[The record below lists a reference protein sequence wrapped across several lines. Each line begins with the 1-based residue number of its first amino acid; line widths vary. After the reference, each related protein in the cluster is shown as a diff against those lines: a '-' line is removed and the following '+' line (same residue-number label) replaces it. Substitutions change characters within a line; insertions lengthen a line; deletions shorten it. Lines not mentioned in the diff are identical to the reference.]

1 MILSVGPIKNLKG
14 SIFLPSSKSY
24 SIRAVIISACGGTS
38 RIKNLSSCDDVKS
51 AICVAKYLGSSVIS
65 FSKTDYFVKAN
76 FSKEKKS
83 FIVNVNESGTV
94 LRFVL
99 PLLALKNNKSQV
111 FGEGTLCSRPNHFLT
126 KVLREMGRDVKGKG
140 IKETV
145 PISIEG
151 GCLKGGQVSID
162 GSLSSQFISALL
174 IAAPFL
180 KNDLQLFIKGKT
192 FVSQTYIE
200 MTINVL
206 EKAGVLVRRVS
217 RNCFLVK
224 ANQEFKGLKNFVV
237 PSDYGLAAF
246 LLAAGA
252 LVSSDISLK
261 GFLDSSLIQAD
272 GKIMD
277 FLKIM
282 GVKISRT
289 KSSLQLKGPFILNGG
304 SFSLKDCPDLLPIM
318 SILALFAQK
327 KTRLYGIEHARIKE
341 SDRIGDLKK
350 ELMKIGAK
358 ITEKKGEIIIYPQK
372 EYRKNVLLDPHHDH
386 RLAMSFCVLGLKV
399 GARVKDIE
407 CINKSYPGFLS
418 DFRKLGAK
426 IDKI

>member
-1 MILSVGPIKNLKG
+1 MIFSVGLTKKIKGKI
-14 SIFLPSSKSY
+14 SLPSSKSY
-24 SIRAVIISACGGTS
+24 SIRAAIISACGGAS
-38 RIKNLSSCDDVKS
+38 KIRNFSSCED
-51 AICVAKYLGSSVIS
+51 AKAAMRTAKHLGSKVTRL
-65 FSKTDYFVKAN
+65 SKAAYFVKSN
-76 FSKEKKS
+76 FLKEKKS
-83 FIVNVNESGTV
+83 LVINVNESGTV

-99 PLLALKNNKSQV
+99 PLLALKNSKSQV
-111 FGEGTLCSRPNHFLT
+111 IGEGTICFRPNQFLT

-145 PISIEG
+145 PISIKG
-151 GCLKGGQVSID
+151 GHLKGGSVSID

-180 KNDLQLFIKGKT
+180 KNDLRLSVKGKA

-206 EKAGVLVRRVS
+206 KKSNIFVQRMS

-224 ANQEFKGLKNFVV
+224 ADQKFKGLKNFIV

-246 LLAAGA
+246 SLAAAA
-252 LVSSDISLK
+252 LVESKVTLK

-272 GKIMD
+272 GRIMD
-277 FLKIM
+277 FLKAM
-282 GVKISRT
+282 GVKIKKARNF
-289 KSSLQLKGPFILNGG
+289 LELNGPFVLRGG

-318 SILALFAQK
+318 SVLALFAQK

-341 SDRIGDLKK
+341 SDRISDLRK
-350 ELMKIGAK
+350 ELVKVGAK
-358 ITEKKGEIIIYPQK
+358 IVEKKGEMIIYPQEAYK
-372 EYRKNVLLDPHHDH
+372 KNVLLDPHCDH
-386 RLAMSFCVLGLKV
+386 RLAMAFCVLGLKV
-399 GARVKDIE
+399 GVRVKDIE
-407 CINKSYPGFLS
+407 CVDKSYPDFVS

-426 IDKI
+426 IKKI